1 MNMNKIL
8 LATCI
13 GAVALL
19 ASCNTSK
26 NTATTT
32 ADTTNGITGVKWQ
45 LIELR
50 GNEVDEKI
58 NDRMPFIQF
67 NEEDNRYSAAAGCNG
82 LGGEFMLKDNNRIE
96 FSRGMSTLMACENME
111 VETELAKVLEQ
122 ADNYTIEGGILS
134 LNKARVAPL
143 ARFKRVD
150 ENDQHALNGTWE
162 LDYISGPR
170 IAFDGL
176 FPNRKPEIT
185 FNLPEKKATG
195 NGGCNNFN
203 TTFTINGN
211 HIKFNYPVSTR
222 MACPGDGEATF
233 FKTLQTVTKYS
244 ITDSMLNMIMGD
256 IAVIIFFVS

>member
-1 MNMNKIL
+1 
-8 LATCI
+8 
-13 GAVALL
+13 
-19 ASCNTSK
+19 
-26 NTATTT
+26 
-32 ADTTNGITGVKWQ
+32 
-45 LIELR
+45 
-50 GNEVDEKI
+50 
-58 NDRMPFIQF
+58 
-67 NEEDNRYSAAAGCNG
+67 
-82 LGGEFMLKDNNRIE
+82 MLKDNNRIE

-122 ADNYTIEGGILS
+122 ADNYTIEGDILS

-195 NGGCNNFN
+195 NGGEIGRASC
-203 TTFTINGN
+203 G
-211 HIKFNYPVSTR
+211 KEGRSVWW
-222 MACPGDGEATF
+222 
-233 FKTLQTVTKYS
+233 
-244 ITDSMLNMIMGD
+244 
-256 IAVIIFFVS
+256 

>member
-1 MNMNKIL
+1 
-8 LATCI
+8 
-13 GAVALL
+13 
-19 ASCNTSK
+19 
-26 NTATTT
+26 
-32 ADTTNGITGVKWQ
+32 
-45 LIELR
+45 
-50 GNEVDEKI
+50 
-58 NDRMPFIQF
+58 
-67 NEEDNRYSAAAGCNG
+67 
-82 LGGEFMLKDNNRIE
+82 
-96 FSRGMSTLMACENME
+96 MSTLMACENME

-122 ADNYTIEGGILS
+122 ADNYTIEGDILS

-211 HIKFNYPVSTR
+211 HIKFNQ
-222 MACPGDGEATF
+222 GLLKKGILF
-233 FKTLQTVTKYS
+233 
-244 ITDSMLNMIMGD
+244 
-256 IAVIIFFVS
+256 